1 MSKIREWSLLKF
13 FAGLFLGLG
22 LLFGLVSG
30 LLLVEAYENGYFME
44 DGEERVRE
52 NIIDWIAS
60 SYDNTA
66 LDYYTQVARKE
77 TGDLYSYDLPFYED
91 YFSEENTN
99 YMFKITSNEEEH
111 HGEVLLQ
118 NYTIPEAKYKTVY
131 ATDVY
136 VGAGNNTLTYE
147 IDFRELILPVPAS
160 AMEKASNG
168 YYVDDGYTYFYAVP
182 DCINVEYEQPC
193 NAYVVNT
200 KKQALPDE
208 AADTKK
214 QTLSDEAA
222 DTKKQTLSD
231 EATEATTE
239 APYNFY
245 TEYDSEVYATTEMT
259 IYEEYSEPNLDA
271 PYIEIDAVS
280 LGYQDY
286 VTDKMTI
293 YSFYE
298 PIEFDD
304 LYLYEV
310 GNGIDGTKTGIY
322 IDDYFTYVFEDNL
335 DFVSVKDGFLQGQN
349 YYDYYNRINMEY
361 DLPTNTYTETY
372 ELGYIQNVTLHRA
385 VKENFTASDSFK
397 NSNRLQYLPK
407 LFSMAMPVFVVSIIV
422 CLITFVYLL
431 FAVGHRKGV
440 EGIYIGGFDKIPY
453 DVVLV
458 GYMGLMVLGCLIFDE
473 FFYYSDGFVR
483 YILKFIP
490 MAIVIVLL
498 PLVFFSAVTRIKAGV
513 LFKDLVI
520 VKVLKWCWRV
530 AKKLGNCMGSALNYL
545 RKNLNLYWKWI
556 GGFVAILLLEL
567 LIIMG
572 IGSEE
577 LAYFL
582 ILADIAAAIAVI
594 AFAVINMYKLREGA
608 RKIASGD
615 IDYKIDTDHM
625 LWEFKNHGET
635 LNSISDGLQLAVNE
649 RMKSE
654 HMQTELITNV
664 THDIKTPLTSI
675 ISYVDLLSK
684 EELNSEKADE
694 YVEVLARQSER
705 LKKLIEDLI
714 EASKATTGNLKVEL
728 SDVDVKVLLEQSL
741 GEFGDKLESKGLKPV
756 VNFRTKDTVV
766 RADGKHLWRVFDNLI
781 NNISKYAQENTRV
794 YIDVESTVSE
804 EVSATKTS
812 DSLRVSFK
820 NISKEELNI
829 TGEELM
835 ARFVRGDKSRNTE
848 GNGLG
853 LSIAKSLMK
862 VQGGDMDIVV
872 DGDLFKVII
881 IIK

>member
-13 FAGLFLGLG
+13 FAELFLGLG

-30 LLLVEAYENGYFME
+30 LLVVEAYENGYFME

-60 SYDNTA
+60 SYDDTA
-66 LDYYTQVARKE
+66 IQYYTDVALKE
-77 TGDLYSYDLPFYED
+77 SDNIYSYDSDFYED

-99 YMFKITSNEEEH
+99 YMFKITSNEEEN

-118 NYTIPEAKYKTVY
+118 NYTIPEAKYETVY

-136 VGAGNNTLTYE
+136 IDAGNDKLTYE
-147 IDFRELILPVPAS
+147 IDFSKLVLPVPAS

-208 AADTKK
+208 AADKEVSVSKK
-214 QTLSDEAA
+214 QTEVTDNKMYVSEAA
-222 DTKKQTLSD
+222 
-231 EATEATTE
+231 TE
-239 APYNFY
+239 APYNVY
-245 TEYDSEVYATTEMT
+245 TEYDSEVYATTEAV
-259 IYEEYSEPNLDA
+259 IYEEYSESNINA
-271 PYIEIDAVS
+271 PYIEIDAAS
-280 LGYQDY
+280 LGYEDY

-293 YSFYE
+293 YTFYE
-298 PIEFDD
+298 KIEFDN

-310 GNGIDGTKTGIY
+310 GNGTGGTKTGIC
-322 IDDYFTYVFEDNL
+322 IDDYLTYVFEDNL
-335 DFVSVKDGFLQGQN
+335 DFVSVKDEFLQGQN
-349 YYDYYNRINMEY
+349 NYDYYNKINMEY

-372 ELGYIQNVTLHRA
+372 EGGYIQNVTLHRA

-397 NSNRLQYLPK
+397 NSNRLRYLPK
-407 LFSMAMPVFVVSIIV
+407 LFSMAMPVFIISAIV

-458 GYMGLMVLGCLIFDE
+458 GYLGLMVLGCLIFDE

-483 YILKFIP
+483 YILKSIP

-513 LFKDLVI
+513 LFKDLII
-520 VKVLKWCWRV
+520 VKVLKWCWRLL
-530 AKKLGNCMGSALNYL
+530 KKLGGRIGSGLNYL

-556 GGFVAILLLEL
+556 GGFVAILFLEL

-572 IGSEE
+572 FGSEE

-582 ILADIAAAIAVI
+582 ILADIAVAVAVI
-594 AFAVINMYKLREGA
+594 AFGVVNMHKLRDGA

-684 EELNSEKADE
+684 EELNNEKADE
-694 YVEVLARQSER
+694 YVEVLSRQSER

-741 GEFGDKLESKGLKPV
+741 GEFSDKLEAKGLKPV
-756 VNFRTKDTVV
+756 VNFHTKDTVV

-829 TGEELM
+829 SGDELM

-862 VQGGDMDIVV
+862 IQGGDIDIVV
-872 DGDLFKVII
+872 DGDLFKVIVTI
-881 IIK
+881 